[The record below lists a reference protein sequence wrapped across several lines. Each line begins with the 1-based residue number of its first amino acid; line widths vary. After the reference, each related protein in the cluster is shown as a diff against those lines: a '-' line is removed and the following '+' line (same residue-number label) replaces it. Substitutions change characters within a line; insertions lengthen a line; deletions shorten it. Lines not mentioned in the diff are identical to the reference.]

1 LLLLAA
7 QARRNASSAYNLSP
21 RSPQPATTTTSLD
34 FQATIT
40 PTRTYQKSHIM
51 SSYGG
56 YQRTGYGG
64 TQGGDDGGF
73 MVGSQQGSQS
83 GGSGRNYANDS
94 LRPVT
99 IKQLVDCKEPYPNA
113 ELAVDGVPTTQVT
126 LVGQVRSVAPQAVN
140 TTYRI
145 DDGTGIIEV
154 KKWIDADN
162 PEAAMALAQDTYVRV
177 FGQLKSFNGK
187 RHVGAHFI
195 RPIQDF
201 NEVNY
206 HLLEAVYVHLQ
217 LTKGAGG
224 NGVDA
229 DGDSM
234 FVDGGYGGAGPDP
247 GSDARLAPCSPD
259 ARALYNFLANAPG
272 DGAHISQ
279 VVAGTRME
287 APAVTA
293 AAQELLNLGIIY
305 TTDDDNTW
313 NILEI

>member
-1 LLLLAA
+1 MTPSFLLWDAA
-7 QARRNASSAYNLSP
+7 VARNDLRQHHS
-21 RSPQPATTTTSLD
+21 TFKT
-34 FQATIT
+34 TIT
-40 PTRTYQKSHIM
+40 PTYTHQKSHIM
-51 SSYGG
+51 TSYGG
-56 YQRTGYGG
+56 YQRTGYG
-64 TQGGDDGGF
+64 TQGGDDGGGF
-73 MVGSQQGSQS
+73 MGGSQQGSQG

-99 IKQLVDCKEPYPNA
+99 IKQLVDCKEPYPGS
-113 ELAVDGVPTTQVT
+113 ELAVDGLPTTQVT
-126 LVGQVRSVAPQAVN
+126 LVGQVRSVAPQTVN

-162 PEAAMALAQDTYVRV
+162 PEAAQPLAQDTYVRV

-224 NGVDA
+224 QGAGGNGVDA

-247 GSDARLAPCSPD
+247 GSDARLAPCGPN

-272 DGAHISQ
+272 DGAHVSQ

-287 APAVTA
+287 APVVTA
-293 AAQELLNLGIIY
+293 AAQELLNMGIIY
-305 TTDDDNTW
+305 TTDDDDTW
-313 NILEI
+313 AILEI